1 VRALKPDT
9 SRDDDVTEFR
19 GRRAALVNLEQWV
32 AADARFAA
40 DISHELR
47 TPLMTMLNSM
57 ELIHNHRDE
66 LPAAV
71 REPVE
76 LLGEDLERFRRL
88 VVDLLEIS
96 RDDEGDEGSR
106 GTVRIA
112 DLIRAAADTAAG
124 RPVTEVSTDATALSL
139 KADKRRLERV
149 VANLVE
155 NAEGH
160 GGGCERVSVAAG
172 GLGVIIQFDDAGPGV
187 PIADR
192 DQIFERFR
200 RGGSGGRPAQDR
212 GIGLGLSIVARHVA
226 WHNGTIRVEDRP
238 GGGARFVLELPAKA
252 G

>member
-1 VRALKPDT
+1 MSAPVRSFDRTA
-9 SRDDDVTEFR
+9 
-19 GRRAALVNLEQWV
+19 VNLEKHT

-57 ELIHNHRDE
+57 ELIHHHRAE

-71 REPVE
+71 RGPVE

-96 RDDEGDEGSR
+96 RDDGADEGSR
-106 GTVRIA
+106 ETVRIA
-112 DLIRAAADTAAG
+112 DLIRVAADTAAG
-124 RPVTEVSTDATALSL
+124 RPVTEATADAAALTVT
-139 KADKRRLERV
+139 ADKRRLERV

-160 GGGCERVSVAAG
+160 GGGCERVSVVSG
-172 GLGVIIQFDDAGPGV
+172 GLGVIIQVDDAGPGV
-187 PIADR
+187 PVDDR
-192 DQIFERFR
+192 DRIFERFC
-200 RGGSGGRPAQDR
+200 RGGSDGRRDQGH
-212 GIGLGLSIVARHVA
+212 GIGLGLSIVARHVE
-226 WHNGTIRVEDRP
+226 WHHGTIRVDDRP
-238 GGGARFVLELPAKA
+238 GGGARFVLELPVTA

>member
-1 VRALKPDT
+1 MMRSVCSLQHV
-9 SRDDDVTEFR
+9 VT
-19 GRRAALVNLEQWV
+19 
-32 AADARFAA
+32 ADARFAA

-47 TPLMTMLNSM
+47 TPLTTMLNSM

-96 RDDEGDEGSR
+96 RDDGADEGSR
-106 GTVRIA
+106 DTVRIA
-112 DLIRAAADTAAG
+112 DLVRVAADTAAG
-124 RPVTEVSTDATALSL
+124 RPVTEVSADAAALTMQ
-139 KADKRRLERV
+139 ADKRRLERV

-160 GGGCERVSVAAG
+160 GGGCVRVSVEAG
-172 GLGVIIQFDDAGPGV
+172 GLGVIVQFDDAGPGV
-187 PIADR
+187 PVADR
-192 DQIFERFR
+192 DRIFERFC

-212 GIGLGLSIVARHVA
+212 GAGGIGLGLSIVARHVA

-238 GGGARFVLELPAKA
+238 GGGARFVLELPAKP
-252 G
+252 GCRGSRNSG